1 MSRMRTLPSARLR
14 AYLRQRVQASLAD
27 LGVVSQQAIAD
38 GLGDLGLYL
47 AHDHIGSWSRSYD
60 ELTNAL
66 VATGRDEKE
75 SEVIVELGLRTGLLK
90 VDRSDYVIYP
100 TEPEIFLF
108 LAGVRTATTE
118 DEQGLMD
125 HRMRGALFD
134 IFAIAVGE
142 LGETEEAAGLV
153 RLLFEKEGGWEDKLQ
168 LAQAQAAAAIA
179 WGAAVEVEIL
189 GTLIPR
195 AFEWAGPTGHDF
207 HRDTATAF
215 LCSQARSE
223 DFGSDVLQHAEE
235 LVDTLLE
242 HLSDPD
248 LEENPVLI
256 ASLEAFLCVIV
267 AGRTAAGQSIEPFF
281 DKLGLHASLMGEALS
296 KTLVPGL
303 ETNALLVEATRSAAK
318 AGSASALASLAG
330 LSKPIAGAAGLIQ
343 EALRTGREAPSD
355 QDSQDAAQ
363 IACLAITEW
372 TECPELVT
380 HLLGRLTVAKVEPE
394 LRISAA
400 SALSCHP
407 EALDSISEALLETLE
422 AQMEEQDPVIRTGIV
437 GAALCLGSQS
447 SVATATALGLIA
459 DGVPAE
465 VLGPAI
471 DEGIR
476 QSPHQVDGLT
486 YVLENFGSDVAI
498 QNAFMATLVHIS
510 EAASAENEFGPY
522 HTSPSLSEYARG
534 EFIKLLLPIAKSN
547 EPPEYSGSAAIALG
561 WVGRGDKALNTLIH
575 SWLDQCFSSNR
586 QALLTL
592 ALGACGVPTPET
604 LVFLAAETTSG
615 ESQRVEAGAMALRF
629 IMDNV
634 STGDPLVNHVELIRS
649 TLDASGPHQDSVLKL
664 LYRWA
669 TLPLGDD
676 A

>member
-1 MSRMRTLPSARLR
+1 MSRMRTLPSATLR
-14 AYLRQRVQASLAD
+14 VILRQKVEASLGELSA
-27 LGVVSQQAIAD
+27 VSQQVVTD

-47 AHDHIGSWSRSYD
+47 AQDHIGSWSRSYD

-66 VATGRDEKE
+66 VGMGRDPKE
-75 SEVIVELGLRTGLLK
+75 SEAIVELGLRTGLLK
-90 VDRSDYVIYP
+90 ADRDGYAIYP
-100 TEPEIFLF
+100 AEPELFLF
-108 LAGVRTATTE
+108 LAAVRTSTTE

-179 WGAAVEVEIL
+179 WGATVEVEIL
-189 GTLIPR
+189 GTLIPQ

-223 DFGSDVLQHAEE
+223 DFGSDVLLHAEE
-235 LVDTLLE
+235 LIDTLLE
-242 HLSDPD
+242 HLIDPD
-248 LEENPVLI
+248 FEENAVLV
-256 ASLEAFLCVIV
+256 ASLEAFLCIVI
-267 AGRTAAGQSIEPFF
+267 AGRTAVGQSVEPLFE
-281 DKLGLHASLMGEALS
+281 KLGTHASLMGEALS
-296 KTLVPGL
+296 KTLVPGPK
-303 ETNALLVEATRSAAK
+303 TNTVLVEATHSAAK
-318 AGSASALASLAG
+318 AGSTAALTSLAG
-330 LSKPIAGAAGLIQ
+330 LSRPIAGAAGLIQ
-343 EALRTGREAPSD
+343 DALRAGRENPSN
-355 QDSQDAAQ
+355 QAAQDAAR

-372 TECPELVT
+372 SECPELVT
-380 HLLGRLTVAKVEPE
+380 HLLGRLTIAKVEPE
-394 LRISAA
+394 LRICAA

-407 EALDSISEALLETLE
+407 EALNSISEDLLETLE
-422 AQMEEQDPVIRTGIV
+422 ARFEEKDPVIRTGSV

-459 DGVPAE
+459 DGVPPE

-476 QSPHQVDGLT
+476 QSPHQVDGLS
-486 YVLENFGSDVAI
+486 YVLENFGSDEAI

-522 HTSPSLSEYARG
+522 HTSPPFSEYARG
-534 EFIKLLLPIAKSN
+534 ELIKLLLPLAKSN

-575 SWLDQCFSSNR
+575 SWIDQCFSSNR
-586 QALLTL
+586 KALLTL
-592 ALGACGVPTPET
+592 ALGACGVPTAET
-604 LVFLAAETTSG
+604 LVFLAAETTSDVP
-615 ESQRVEAGAMALRF
+615 QRIEAGAMALRF

-634 STGDPLVNHVELIRS
+634 SHGDPLVNHVELIRS
-649 TLDASGPHQDSVLKL
+649 TLDTPGTHQDSILKL

-669 TLPLGDD
+669 TLPLGYD